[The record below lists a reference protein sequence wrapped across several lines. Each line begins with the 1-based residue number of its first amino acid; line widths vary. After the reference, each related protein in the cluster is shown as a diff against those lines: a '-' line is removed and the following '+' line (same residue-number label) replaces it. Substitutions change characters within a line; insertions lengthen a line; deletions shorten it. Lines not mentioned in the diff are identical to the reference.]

1 MHEDSF
7 TGEQFCQ
14 WLTSTFS
21 DVQTRE
27 QAAEWGQSLFEK
39 GLIEHVT
46 GAHAFHDTFFFYRLR
61 PQYDKEAKP
70 HTKSWFSKA
79 PANASSADPAASP
92 KLKPKFSTSPVAR
105 ASMPRRLAD
114 KPTKKRKVKMSQ
126 SMIIDLDPSRKSD
139 RAEVA
144 ILHADIIHN
153 SRNAFHFELNWLGVT
168 AGLLDDLRAK
178 CAMLAER
185 YGLRF
190 VEAPV
195 EQIKDIG
202 QKCVFRSPIPIK
214 LALAP
219 PVIPDLH
226 RRLAESTGS
235 AQAANFFE
243 YAILTQK
250 FGFVLDLEA
259 TERYPETIEVEYA
272 YRSKAKF
279 EHSQF
284 VHRSGLALVQCIGK
298 ETGFLWA
305 DNRPFIS
312 APTRGRQQSVET
324 HSGATPMASKQEQAR
339 ALREEFV
346 AFCSNPVALADF
358 YESITPD
365 VPDDLTESEDEDE
378 INGDGERRSST
389 GSKETKVSKEKEKVE
404 SDKKVDKEKR
414 SEVDKK
420 ADMDK
425 DKPADKDAKVSKDKD
440 PKVEKDKKVDV
451 DKDQNVDK
459 GSDKDK
465 KVDKDKDVDKK
476 VESSKKADKD
486 KEADKKA
493 EGEKPKD

>member
-14 WLTSTFS
+14 WLMSTFS

-27 QAAEWGQSLFEK
+27 QAVEWGQSLFEK

-46 GAHAFHDTFFFYRLR
+46 GVHAFHDTFFFYRLR
-61 PQYDKEAKP
+61 AQYDKDAKP
-70 HTKSWFSKA
+70 HSKSWFSKA
-79 PANASSADPAASP
+79 PVNSSSTSTEPSNP
-92 KLKPKFSTSPVAR
+92 PKPKAKISTSPVAR

-114 KPTKKRKVKMSQ
+114 KPAKKRKVKMSQ
-126 SMIIDLDPSRKSD
+126 SIIVDLDPSRKSD

-195 EQIKDIG
+195 EQIKDVG
-202 QKCVFRSPIPIK
+202 QKCVFRAPIPIK

-219 PVIPDLH
+219 PAIPDLH
-226 RRLAESTGS
+226 QRLAESTGS
-235 AQAANFFE
+235 GQTAHFFE

-259 TERYPETIEVEYA
+259 SERYPETIEVEYA

-284 VHRSGLALVQCIGK
+284 VHRTGLALVQCVGR
-298 ETGFLWA
+298 EQGFLWA

-312 APTRGRQQSVET
+312 APTRGRQQSVES
-324 HSGATPMASKQEQAR
+324 HAGVTPMASKQEQAR
-339 ALREEFV
+339 TLREEFE
-346 AFCSNPVALADF
+346 AFCSDPVALADF
-358 YESITPD
+358 YEEITPALPEQSD
-365 VPDDLTESEDEDE
+365 IEEEGEEAEERSERTEKT
-378 INGDGERRSST
+378 ER
-389 GSKETKVSKEKEKVE
+389 KVSGSSVEKAKK
-404 SDKKVDKEKR
+404 SDK
-414 SEVDKK
+414 
-420 ADMDK
+420 
-425 DKPADKDAKVSKDKD
+425 
-440 PKVEKDKKVDV
+440 
-451 DKDQNVDK
+451 
-459 GSDKDK
+459 
-465 KVDKDKDVDKK
+465 
-476 VESSKKADKD
+476 
-486 KEADKKA
+486 
-493 EGEKPKD
+493 